1 MVKSKYRNS
10 IRGQLSIELIIILA
24 ILLGVVFLVASKM
37 RESAEKASSSIQ
49 STSDKIYEQIEQTT
63 NGSTI
68 KPSPSKPTYE
78 ISYLYQW

>member
-1 MVKSKYRNS
+1 MIRSKSRNN
-10 IRGQLSIELIIILA
+10 IKGQLSIELIIILA

-49 STSDKIYEQIEQTT
+49 NTSDKIYNQIEQTT
-63 NGSTI
+63 NGYTSESYPSTL
-68 KPSPSKPTYE
+68 KYE